1 MFSQRTRLTRTICD
15 IFVGNDV
22 AVVEDL
28 TAVPEPFL
36 KIAAYFPDGATEEYR
51 LRIAQ
56 AAGGTMRPVV
66 SGMAWVDLLPQDCDK
81 GTALAVFAAPSSYKS
96 RRNDGFRG

>member
-15 IFVGNDV
+15 ILWGNDV

-28 TAVPEPFL
+28 TSVPEPFL

-81 GTALAVFAAPSSYKS
+81 GTALAVCSAIFI
-96 RRNDGFRG
+96 

>member
-1 MFSQRTRLTRTICD
+1 MRKMWKMCIRDS
-15 IFVGNDV
+15 
-22 AVVEDL
+22 
-28 TAVPEPFL
+28 
-36 KIAAYFPDGATEEYR
+36 FPDGATGEYR

-81 GTALAVFAAPSSYKS
+81 GTALDVYK
-96 RRNDGFRG
+96 RQRPHRQVYIEMRQKRLEQLFDCGFCRHRWIDRQMVA